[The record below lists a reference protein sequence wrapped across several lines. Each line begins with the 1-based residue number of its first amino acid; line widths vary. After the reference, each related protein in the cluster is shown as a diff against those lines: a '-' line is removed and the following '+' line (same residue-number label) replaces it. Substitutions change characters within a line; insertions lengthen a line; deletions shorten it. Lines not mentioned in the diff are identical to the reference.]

1 MQNIR
6 PSLVGI
12 RWLAAAAGLIALA
25 AGAQTVEKVAD
36 LNFSSNDGIG
46 QGGYAP
52 LDRFTQVGTNL
63 WFTTS
68 KGGTFDAGT
77 VSRFNL
83 VTREVEQVASLDNV
97 TGKAPES
104 SLLIIGEE
112 GYFTTVNGGAG
123 NRGTIARIH
132 LETGQITP
140 IYDFPSTGDPTGQT
154 PRGGLTPIGEELWMT
169 TSSGGSSNRG
179 TIVRYNLTNGQLTL
193 VTNLDGPLLGGQ
205 AFSGLAPG
213 PSNTWY
219 FTTFTGGDTFGT
231 TGLTLG
237 AGTLGRLS
245 FDEQGEPVVSRVAS
259 LAAGHTQFPATEPL
273 SVGDD
278 AIYFT
283 TTGPNSSPGALVRY
297 QPSTGAWSNLYSF
310 TTNTAELAALG
321 SRPGYSGLV
330 EWLGE
335 LYFINRLGGM
345 SNLGAVVKFNIT
357 SNTVTKLAD
366 LRGNSSE
373 SLGSASGFFGTGTIV
388 EEQGRFYLYY
398 PLTSGGAFNRGT
410 IIRVVLP
417 PPPIALTISPV
428 PGQERVKLDWAGGY
442 PPFTVESA
450 SIGEPGVWSEVL
462 PGTTDRTLEIPMSP
476 GGSFF
481 RVQGA
486 L

>member
-6 PSLVGI
+6 PSFFRI
-12 RWLAAAAGLIALA
+12 RAMVAAAGLVALA

-52 LDRFTQVGTNL
+52 LDRVTQVGSNL

-83 VTREVEQVASLDNV
+83 ETREVEQVASLDNV

-104 SLLIIGEE
+104 SLLVVGED

-132 LETGQITP
+132 LESGQVNSV
-140 IYDFPSTGDPTGQT
+140 YDFPATGTPTGQT
-154 PRGGLTPIGEELWMT
+154 PRGGLTRIGEELWTT

-179 TIVRYNLTNGQLTL
+179 TIVRYKLTNGLVTL

-245 FDEQGEPVVSRVAS
+245 FDEQGEPVVTRVAS
-259 LAAGHTQFPATEPL
+259 MVAGHTQFPGTEPL
-273 SVGDD
+273 SVGED
-278 AIYFT
+278 AVYFT
-283 TTGPNSSPGALVRY
+283 TTGPNSNPGALVRY
-297 QPSTGAWSNLYSF
+297 QPSTGSWSNLYSF
-310 TTNTAELAALG
+310 TTNATELATIG

-335 LYFINRLGGM
+335 LYFINRLGGV
-345 SNLGAVVKFNIT
+345 SNLGAVVKFNLA

-366 LRGNSSE
+366 LRGNNSE

-417 PPPIALTISPV
+417 PPPITLAISPV
-428 PGQERVKLDWAGGY
+428 PGQDRMKLSWSGGY
-442 PPFTVESA
+442 APFAVQSGLIGETGAWSDVLTGTTNRSTEVPTSA
-450 SIGEPGVWSEVL
+450 SGAL
-462 PGTTDRTLEIPMSP
+462 
-476 GGSFF
+476 F

>member
-1 MQNIR
+1 M
-6 PSLVGI
+6 
-12 RWLAAAAGLIALA
+12 
-25 AGAQTVEKVAD
+25 EKVAD

-52 LDRFTQVGTNL
+52 LDRFTQVGSNL
-63 WFTTS
+63 WFTTA

-83 VTREVEQVASLDNV
+83 ETREVEQVASLDNV

-104 SLLIIGEE
+104 SLLVVGQE

-123 NRGTIARIH
+123 NRGTIARVH
-132 LETGQITP
+132 LETGQVTAA
-140 IYDFPSTGDPTGQT
+140 YDFQASGTPTGQT
-154 PRGGLTPIGEELWMT
+154 PRSGLTRIGEELWTT

-179 TIVRYNLTNGQLTL
+179 TIVRFNLTSGLVTL

-205 AFSGLAPG
+205 AFSGLAAG

-219 FTTFTGGDTFGT
+219 FTTFTGGETFAT
-231 TGLTLG
+231 PGLTLG

-245 FDEQGEPVVSRVAS
+245 FDESGEPMVTRVAS
-259 LAAGHTQFPATEPL
+259 MVAGHTQFPATEPAI
-273 SVGDD
+273 VGED
-278 AIYFT
+278 AVYFT
-283 TTGPNSSPGALVRY
+283 TTGPNSNPGAIVRY
-297 QPSTGAWSNLYSF
+297 QPSTGVWSNLYSF
-310 TTNTAELAALG
+310 RTNAAELTAIG

-335 LYFINRLGGM
+335 LYFINRLGGV
-345 SNLGAVVKFNIT
+345 SNVGTVAKFNLA

-366 LRGNSSE
+366 LRGNGSD
-373 SLGSASGFFGTGTIV
+373 SLGSASGFFGTGTLV

-417 PPPIALTISPV
+417 PPRITQALSPIPEEAH
-428 PGQERVKLDWAGGY
+428 VKLTWSGGY
-442 PPFTVESA
+442 PPFTVQSSSTPESGSWIETLA
-450 SIGEPGVWSEVL
+450 
-462 PGTTDRTLEIPMSP
+462 GTTNRSVEVPISA
-476 GGSFF
+476 GGAFF